1 MLYSFLC
8 HPDITLPTHPYT
20 YIRSHCASPLLHC
33 SYLLASKI
41 EVFRQRS
48 SKEESASCEEMAL
61 RKGLLS
67 AGENGNYLEA
77 WKTYTIFATQ
87 ISKHGVVVQLVRI
100 PACHAGGRGFE
111 SRPYRQRREH
121 SESRALFL
129 YRYLSHLDNLR
140 CYLLPGYSSLP
151 FTLKDVRDS
160 GV

>member
-1 MLYSFLC
+1 MW
-8 HPDITLPTHPYT
+8 D
-20 YIRSHCASPLLHC
+20 HCASPLLHC

-41 EVFRQRS
+41 GVFRQRS
-48 SKEESASCEEMAL
+48 SKEESASCEEMVL
-61 RKGLLS
+61 RNGLLS

-129 YRYLSHLDNLR
+129 YRCLSHLDNLR
-140 CYLLPGYSSLP
+140 CHLLQVYSSLL
-151 FTLKDVRDS
+151 FTLRDVWDG
-160 GV
+160 GVCWDNKLTLRR

>member
-1 MLYSFLC
+1 MW
-8 HPDITLPTHPYT
+8 D
-20 YIRSHCASPLLHC
+20 HCASPLLHC

-41 EVFRQRS
+41 GVFRQRS
-48 SKEESASCEEMAL
+48 LKEESASCEEMVL

-121 SESRALFL
+121 SESCALFL
-129 YRYLSHLDNLR
+129 YRCLSHLDSLR
-140 CYLLPGYSSLP
+140 CHLLQVYSSLL
-151 FTLKDVRDS
+151 FTLRDVWDG
-160 GV
+160 GVCWDNKLTLRR